1 MATAAVQSPAT
12 NGQFGVYVRQH
23 AKNVNTRYDSNKA
36 NIVTPKERYNQVL
49 AALPQIEKHNANSK
63 LKMAIAQFKARYPNV
78 TKFNDPSFRICRA
91 IPLKLSQITIDTTIQ
106 RYLDIDWVIK
116 IIEGFTSYQAMPIQV
131 YTVDSADIPDTWD
144 AQTAYW
150 AAWDGQH
157 TLVAFWIIATM
168 IFGEKEEDVMIPTVE
183 YDMHNRLECRITF
196 MNNNSRGGKK
206 VMEPI
211 DLAMQ
216 KIYAV
221 KLDGVKYDEW
231 EAVANKHD
239 ALAANDL
246 FLTASKFH
254 DTNQPGAISRAGDV
268 TDEKYSV
275 DVVRQFAVYADHVLN
290 HQPRPVNTKELPII
304 MGFLRMAAQSGCD
317 YSDDEVRGLGDLC
330 MQMFDADFDESGP
343 FWAKVNQAYTNWH
356 INYYADMD
364 EAMRPGIRLNKDWNQ
379 GGTFMWH
386 QLKKSWKDNE
396 GNAMRMPQL
405 NIQTSFY
412 PNKKDLW

>member
-1 MATAAVQSPAT
+1 MLALPAT
-12 NGQFGVYVRQH
+12 NGQFGSVFVRQH
-23 AKNVNTRYDSNKA
+23 ARDVNSRYNSNAA
-36 NIVTPKERYNQVL
+36 NIVSPKERFNQVL
-49 AALPQIEKHNANSK
+49 SALPTIEKHNATSK
-63 LKMAIAQFKARYPNV
+63 LKNAIRQFQVRYPNI
-78 TKFNDPSFRICRA
+78 KQFNDPAFRICRA
-91 IPLKLSQITIDTTIQ
+91 IPLQLSLATIDTTIQ

-116 IIEGFTSYQAMPIQV
+116 IIENFTAYQAMPIQV
-131 YTVDSADIPDTWD
+131 YQVLAQDVPNTWD
-144 AQTAYW
+144 GQATYW

-168 IFGEKEEDVMIPTVE
+168 IFHQKEEDVLIPTVE
-183 YDMHNRLECRITF
+183 YDMLNRLESRITF
-196 MNNNSRGGKK
+196 MRGNSRDGKK

-216 KIYAV
+216 KTYAV
-221 KLDGVKYDEW
+221 KLDGVTFNEW
-231 EAVANKHD
+231 VEVANKHD

-254 DTNQPGAISRAGDV
+254 DTHEPGAISRAGDIV
-268 TDEKYSV
+268 DEKFSV
-275 DVVRQFAVYADHVLN
+275 EVVRQFAVYADYVLN
-290 HQPRPVNTKELPII
+290 HQPRAINTKELPII
-304 MGFLRMAAQSGCD
+304 MGFLRMAAQSDCN
-317 YSDDEVRGLGDLC
+317 YTDDEIRSLGDLC

-364 EAMRPGIRLNKDWNQ
+364 ESMKPGIRLNKDWNQ

-386 QLKKSWKDNE
+386 QLKQSWKDAN

-412 PNKKDLW
+412 PNKRDLW